1 MLRAGK
7 INYYLMEGWFFIVNP
22 HASKGLAARRWPQI
36 AEKLRAH
43 GLLLDYSFTGGPGQ
57 AGQCVEEGLRR
68 GYRKLAAVGGDGTNF
83 EVINGLVSQ
92 QLVNLS
98 EITYTIFPIGTGND
112 WARQYQIPK
121 QWQLWL
127 DMVRRDETQQQD
139 IGVVEF
145 TRAGKKE
152 SVCFANVAGLA
163 YDGYI
168 GFISSHFRQF
178 SGSRFFYLA
187 LVFWGLFRYRLSNM
201 VIRFDGQVVTGKF
214 YTVNAGICR
223 YSGGGMQLTPHADS
237 TDGKL
242 ALTVAGALSKLGV
255 LLNTWRFYTGQIGG
269 HPKVTLHQV
278 SKIEVDG
285 LEESPLHVEADG
297 EYLGVAPVRIGMLE
311 QQLKVVHNHPVLI

>member
-7 INYYLMEGWFFIVNP
+7 RNYYLMEGWFFIVNP

-57 AGQCVEEGLRR
+57 EGQCVAAGLRR

>member
-7 INYYLMEGWFFIVNP
+7 RNYYLMEGWFFIVNP

-187 LVFWGLFRYRLSNM
+187 LVLWGLFRYRLSDM
-201 VIRFDGQVVTGKF
+201 VIRFDGRLLTGKF

-223 YSGGGMQLTPHADS
+223 YSGGGMQLTPHAEPA
-237 TDGKL
+237 DGKL

-255 LLNTWRFYTGQIGG
+255 LLNTWRFYNGQIGG

-278 SKIEVDG
+278 SEIEVDG
-285 LEESPLHVEADG
+285 MEEGPLHVEADG
-297 EYLGVAPVRIGMLE
+297 EYLGVAPVRISVADW
-311 QQLKVVHNHPVLI
+311 QLKVVHNHPVFI